1 MLDAT
6 VPHLAADESLSYFAV
21 FFGIW
26 LIFKI
31 STNFPWDVIVD
42 KYEDWAAWSATMA
55 QWVQDPR

>member
-1 MLDAT
+1 MLGAT
-6 VPHLAADESLSYFAV
+6 VPHLASSESLTYFAV

-31 STNFPWDVIVD
+31 STNFPWNAIVD
-42 KYEDWAAWSATMA
+42 IEVWAAWSATVA